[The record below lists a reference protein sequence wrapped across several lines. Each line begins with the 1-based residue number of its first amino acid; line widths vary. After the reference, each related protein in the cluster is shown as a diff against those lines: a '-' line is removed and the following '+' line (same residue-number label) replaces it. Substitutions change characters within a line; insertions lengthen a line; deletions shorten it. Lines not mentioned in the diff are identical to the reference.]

1 MCPLDTLVNLSQ
13 VGVTAFSGGDEQ
25 VKTMNAPLDPTGP
38 HPRRQELVATRVTQA
53 EKAYVKALA
62 KAEGCTITALVYD
75 MVMPVVKERL
85 SQNLGGMEPS

>member
-1 MCPLDTLVNLSQ
+1 MHGGQGPRFLLGVSGRMKRTDGRRKPLL
-13 VGVTAFSGGDEQ
+13 
-25 VKTMNAPLDPTGP
+25 
-38 HPRRQELVATRVTQA
+38 RRPELVATRVTAA